1 MNGGRSSF
9 SPVRKKKG
17 IRVPISRLIAFS
29 QKNISDDSDD
39 TDDRC
44 VCVCGGVFLLNCEP

>member
-29 QKNISDDSDD
+29 QKNISDSDD
-39 TDDRC
+39 TDDS
-44 VCVCGGVFLLNCEP
+44 VWVGGGVFIEL